1 MKRTLLFITTREDP
15 EQRSRSELLLCRILL
30 WAPRGSFLFREPGRV
45 SIAARGDTPS
55 WRRSVQLWDEV
66 PS

>member
-1 MKRTLLFITTREDP
+1 MERTLLFITTGKDP
-15 EQRSRSELLLCRILL
+15 EQRTCSELLLCRILL

-45 SIAARGDTPS
+45 GIAARGDTPS